1 MSRRRR
7 GIREIEPPG
16 QSLLNEEGGL
26 PEVKG
31 VLTIMVPK
39 TTDAKALR
47 KYLLGDLSTE
57 DQEAFELWL
66 MSEDDAYDM
75 VLAAED
81 DLIDEFLAG
90 KLSVTES
97 QQFHNHFLIAL
108 ERQRKLEFS
117 RIFREYANR
126 KPVPAVPTLPA
137 PARSFWKELGALCR
151 LQPAYGAVS
160 AALILLMIGGGY
172 WSGVSSS
179 ALRLDS
185 TKAAL
190 QQAETQ
196 RHDLQLQIDEIQATS
211 KQLSSQLAQLDNAF
225 GDLQSVAV
233 SGSVVAL
240 NLSPILTRSSNDD
253 LPTAQP
259 TPATHLI
266 QFVLPLLDDNYPAY
280 SVALVDGEGKRRGP
294 RQPLA
299 ARTIQNVKAIVVTFP
314 PESLP
319 AGDYSF
325 ELSGITNSDETEAI
339 GQYYFRVR

>member
-1 MSRRRR
+1 M
-7 GIREIEPPG
+7 
-16 QSLLNEEGGL
+16 
-26 PEVKG
+26 
-31 VLTIMVPK
+31 LTIMVPK

-75 VLAAED
+75 VMAAED

-97 QQFHNHFLIAL
+97 QQFHDHFLIAS

-117 RIFREYANR
+117 RVFREYANR
-126 KPVPAVPTLPA
+126 KPVPAVPALPA

-185 TKAAL
+185 TTAAL

-225 GDLQSVAV
+225 GDLKSVAV
-233 SGSVVAL
+233 SGSVEAL
-240 NLSPILTRSSNDD
+240 NLNPILTRSSND

-280 SVALVDGEGKRRGP
+280 SVALVDGEGKSKGP

-314 PESLP
+314 PESVP

-325 ELSGITNSDETEAI
+325 KLSGITSSDATEEI
-339 GQYYFRVR
+339 GEYYFRVR